1 MDITPLYELR
11 NRLRTAMIAGTN
23 LLSDDFRLK
32 RAVEAVQPLEKA
44 APVFAKIGELG
55 RSLIAPEQT
64 DKVDALLQVIT
75 LLDAVL
81 CTQGMVGISGEI
93 EEINENH
100 LGTAVTNAPYSVV
113 KTLLDALTS
122 SGSGHYSYVLDT
134 HQLHPELFA
143 DYRIKTAMVQALG
156 AGYVELAD
164 RVADWLKKEGEEILP
179 LLEKDF
185 NPKGKKEMVRRVHV
199 IEAIAGAKANDFYIK
214 QLDGAEKEVRQA
226 LIYALR
232 HSPDNLELLMEMT
245 KTEKGNAKKMAC
257 FALVHMK
264 DERSGG
270 FFKKMCE
277 KKAQDVME
285 YVFLSDTEWASK
297 LVAESL
303 KEQLSVLKEERD
315 KPDFCITNKQ
325 ADFWDKALKALIG
338 KSGDEIMEV
347 YRMAAE
353 LGPRLNLPL
362 EEKSHHNYSYNF
374 GPKESSIMSYPLV
387 EIYNRTSTKGT
398 AIKTRKLCELLL
410 DNAFPY
416 YLQLSLFVNPDK
428 RLGELAV
435 ELYENGDIKKRK
447 TEYFP
452 AALTAKLLSEE
463 DCCDWLCEELQ
474 VKENNLYRGLIRLSY
489 DTEKRQYVLE
499 TEIFNAANNEECRY
513 SHPFRQKFNGRFM
526 DVLME
531 CQKANIDTV
540 LCNCVNPEDKEGC
553 QKLEKYFYVKAL
565 REIRPVYLNSY
576 FRALKQCGC
585 NKCEGLFQNYLVNS
599 RHVAYWEITT
609 IVENMPGTNEMKAEE
624 LTKALELI
632 HKEKA
637 RVTGGWNEE
646 WYIGI
651 INKLKAGVF

>member
-214 QLDGAEKEVRQA
+214 QLDG
-226 LIYALR
+226 
-232 HSPDNLELLMEMT
+232 
-245 KTEKGNAKKMAC
+245 KGSA
-257 FALVHMK
+257 
-264 DERSGG
+264 SGVDL
-270 FFKKMCE
+270 CTP
-277 KKAQDVME
+277 AQ
-285 YVFLSDTEWASK
+285 S
-297 LVAESL
+297 
-303 KEQLSVLKEERD
+303 
-315 KPDFCITNKQ
+315 
-325 ADFWDKALKALIG
+325 
-338 KSGDEIMEV
+338 
-347 YRMAAE
+347 
-353 LGPRLNLPL
+353 
-362 EEKSHHNYSYNF
+362 
-374 GPKESSIMSYPLV
+374 
-387 EIYNRTSTKGT
+387 
-398 AIKTRKLCELLL
+398 
-410 DNAFPY
+410 
-416 YLQLSLFVNPDK
+416 
-428 RLGELAV
+428 
-435 ELYENGDIKKRK
+435 
-447 TEYFP
+447 
-452 AALTAKLLSEE
+452 
-463 DCCDWLCEELQ
+463 
-474 VKENNLYRGLIRLSY
+474 
-489 DTEKRQYVLE
+489 
-499 TEIFNAANNEECRY
+499 
-513 SHPFRQKFNGRFM
+513 
-526 DVLME
+526 
-531 CQKANIDTV
+531 
-540 LCNCVNPEDKEGC
+540 
-553 QKLEKYFYVKAL
+553 
-565 REIRPVYLNSY
+565 
-576 FRALKQCGC
+576 
-585 NKCEGLFQNYLVNS
+585 
-599 RHVAYWEITT
+599 
-609 IVENMPGTNEMKAEE
+609 
-624 LTKALELI
+624 
-632 HKEKA
+632 
-637 RVTGGWNEE
+637 
-646 WYIGI
+646 
-651 INKLKAGVF
+651 